1 MKKFA
6 FIVLVFVAST
16 TLPLFLSM
24 NPSSTTADVMSADET
39 TTDTIPTIAPT
50 PELPPLTDITGHWA
64 EGSIQALYEKGVV
77 SGYGNELFGPNDVVT
92 RAQVMKMALEAF
104 AETDATS
111 TSSNFSDVSSTDWFS
126 TYVATGTA
134 IGIVNGYEDGSFKPD
149 KTVTR
154 AEALKIILEAA
165 GFTDLSD
172 TSGNFTDLDSVRD
185 WFAKYSAFAKKA
197 GIVSGYNDGTFRG
210 NSGITRAEVCV
221 IIQKVIDYLGG
232 QE

>member
-6 FIVLVFVAST
+6 FLVLLFVAST

-24 NPSSTTADVMSADET
+24 SQNVTTADVMSADET
-39 TTDTIPTIAPT
+39 TMEPAPVTST
-50 PELPPLTDITGHWA
+50 PELPPLTDITDHWA
-64 EGSIQALYEKGVV
+64 ESSIQALYEKGIV
-77 SGYGNELFGPNDVVT
+77 SGYGNGLFGPNDVLT
-92 RAQVMKMALEAF
+92 RAQVMKMALGAF
-104 AETDATS
+104 AEIDGTTGV
-111 TSSNFSDVSSTDWFS
+111 SNFTDVNSSDWFNP
-126 TYVATGTA
+126 YVATGTA
-134 IGIVNGYEDGSFKPD
+134 IGIVNGYEDGSFKPN

-172 TSGNFTDLDSVRD
+172 TSGNFTDVDGVRD

-197 GIVSGYNDGTFRG
+197 GIVSGYGDGTFRG
-210 NSGITRAEVCV
+210 NAGITRAEVCV